1 LYSNLDSCIFV
12 ISSTIYF
19 QKMALK
25 NYSLVGVLNTNPSAA
40 ANCVL
45 DDGLLTVTAPVGSLA
60 WGGSIKWV
68 DVVSNDVITPSSGQ
82 FQAIRFDTSVV
93 TPTVNTQ
100 YIVRIYPDP
109 VSGVNPSTFI
119 YNTGAVAPSIATLV
133 TAIAAQIT
141 SDSQGT
147 YTASNVA
154 NDLVIQGNLGNLG
167 TQVYGFNATINL
179 AVTQTV
185 SQALIQPEGSPS
197 IINANTG
204 IPLSNLTAASYN
216 TYEVLYTEKVEN
228 AAGTFEVVNRTAVVY
243 VDNTADSGAGS
254 FNQQWGDNF
263 SGAGTTAE
271 YLARP

>member
-1 LYSNLDSCIFV
+1 
-12 ISSTIYF
+12 
-19 QKMALK
+19 MALK
-25 NYSLVGVLNTNPSAA
+25 NYSLVGLLNTNPSVAA
-40 ANCVL
+40 DLVLANGELTVV
-45 DDGLLTVTAPVGSLA
+45 DSTVTAGSLA

-68 DVVSNDVITPSSGQ
+68 DVVDNAVIAPSAGQ
-82 FQAIRFDTSVV
+82 FQAIRFDTSGV
-93 TPTVNTQ
+93 TPAANTQ

-109 VSGVNPSTFI
+109 ASGVNPSTFI

-141 SDSQGT
+141 ADSQGT

-167 TQVYGFNATINL
+167 KEVYGFNATINL

-204 IPLSNLTAASYN
+204 IPLSSLTAASYN

-228 AAGTFEVVNRTAVVY
+228 AAGTFEVVNKTAVVY
-243 VDNTADSGAGS
+243 VDSAGDAGAGT
-254 FNQQWGDNF
+254 FNDKWGDVF
-263 SGAGTTAE
+263 SGAAAATA
-271 YLARP
+271 YLSRP

>member
-1 LYSNLDSCIFV
+1 
-12 ISSTIYF
+12 
-19 QKMALK
+19 MALK
-25 NYSLVGVLNTNPSAA
+25 NYSLVGLLNTNPSVAA
-40 ANCVL
+40 DL
-45 DDGLLTVTAPVGSLA
+45 DLADGQLTVTAAAGSLA

-68 DVVSNDVITPSSGQ
+68 DVVDNAVITPSNGQ
-82 FQAIRFDTSVV
+82 FQAIRFDTSGV
-93 TPTVNTQ
+93 TPTENTQ

-109 VSGVNPSTFI
+109 ASGFNPSTFI
-119 YNTGAVAPSIATLV
+119 YNTGAAPSIATLI

-141 SDSQGT
+141 ADSQGT

-185 SQALIQPEGSPS
+185 SAALIQPEGSPS

-204 IPLSNLTAASYN
+204 IPLANLTAASYN

-228 AAGTFEVVNRTAVVY
+228 AAGTFEVVNKTAVVY
-243 VDNTADSGAGS
+243 VDSTADVNFATA
-254 FNQQWGDNF
+254 WGNTF
-263 SGAGTTAE
+263 SGAGTTAD

>member
-1 LYSNLDSCIFV
+1 
-12 ISSTIYF
+12 
-19 QKMALK
+19 MALK

-82 FQAIRFDTSVV
+82 FQEITFNTSVV

-109 VSGVNPSTFI
+109 ASGLNPSTFI
-119 YNTGAVAPSIATLV
+119 YNTGGAPALTITQLV
-133 TAIAAQIT
+133 NALAIQIT
-141 SDSQGT
+141 NDSQGT
-147 YTASNVA
+147 YTASNA
-154 NDLVIQGNLGNLG
+154 ADDLVIQGNLGNLG

-179 AVTQTV
+179 AVTQSVTA
-185 SQALIQPEGSPS
+185 ALVQPEGSPS

-243 VDNTADSGAGS
+243 VDDTADSGAGS

>member
-1 LYSNLDSCIFV
+1 
-12 ISSTIYF
+12 
-19 QKMALK
+19 MALK
-25 NYSLVGVLNTNPSAA
+25 NYSLVGVLNTNPSSA

-68 DVVSNDVITPSSGQ
+68 DVVSNDVIAASAGQ
-82 FQAIRFDTSVV
+82 FQSIRFDTSGV
-93 TPTVNTQ
+93 TPSANTQ

-109 VSGVNPSTFI
+109 ASGINPSTYI
-119 YNTGAVAPSIATLV
+119 YNTGTVAPSIATLI

-141 SDSQGT
+141 ADSQGT
-147 YTASNVA
+147 YTAVNDVAPNA
-154 NDLVIQGNLGNLG
+154 NDLLITGNLGNLG

-179 AVTQTV
+179 AVTQSVTA
-185 SQALIQPEGSPS
+185 ALVQPEGSPS

-204 IPLSNLTAASYN
+204 IPLANLTAASYN

-228 AAGTFEVVNRTAVVY
+228 AAGTFEVVNKTAVVY
-243 VDNTADSGAGS
+243 VDDTADSGAGS
-254 FNQQWGDNF
+254 FNEQWGDNF